1 MDTLYLVQ
9 GDNGSQVK
17 IVLTRDDTGEPVDL
31 TGATATLKFKKRNSP
46 TILSSINSS
55 TFESSDL
62 EAGIAIF
69 VFNSTALDIAS
80 GNYVGEVEITF
91 SNGTIETVFEQLEF
105 LIRED
110 Y

>member
-17 IVLTRDDTGEPVDL
+17 IVLTRDDTGDPVDL
-31 TGATATLKFKKRNSP
+31 TGATVTLKFKKRNSAS
-46 TILSSINSS
+46 ILSSINSS
-55 TFESSDL
+55 AFETSDL
-62 EAGIAIF
+62 EGGVAIF
-69 VFNSTALDIAS
+69 VFNSIALDIAS

-91 SNGTIETVFEQLEF
+91 SNGNIETVYEELEF
-105 LIRED
+105 LVRED